1 MYNKIDWYDDILVD
15 RHFQSDKLKK
25 PSRLLVVVLP
35 ITAIKFIFQPIL
47 LRPAISQA
55 VLKVCLS
62 ALFAEDDLTAEFS
75 G

>member
-1 MYNKIDWYDDILVD
+1 MYDKIDWYDD

-25 PSRLLVVVLP
+25 PSRLLVAVLP

-47 LRPAISQA
+47 LRPAICQA
-55 VLKVCLS
+55 VLKVRQHYLS
-62 ALFAEDDLTAEFS
+62 ALFAEDDLTAEVS